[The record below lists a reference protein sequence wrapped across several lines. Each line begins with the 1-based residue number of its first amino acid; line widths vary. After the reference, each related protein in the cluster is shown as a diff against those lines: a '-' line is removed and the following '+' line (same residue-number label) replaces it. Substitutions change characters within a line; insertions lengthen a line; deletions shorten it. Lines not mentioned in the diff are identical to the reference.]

1 MPAPR
6 GKRFGEFLLEP
17 SRLCF
22 LLRVSPPQK
31 GADHQLGQGLVPN
44 LNAGHGLPNFL
55 SALDLNR
62 TGFGLLENLGR
73 NHASMAGENK
83 AHDAGDR
90 GVRRDGWPEQFH
102 CENDRRDGNIGCPRE
117 NTDQPQRGKH
127 SQIESKYFC
136 KKGTACRA
144 DEAEGEHDATASAEI
159 ESEARGKNFEQKG
172 IPDHRASLKGLLN
185 TIESQAKVLV

>member
-1 MPAPR
+1 M
-6 GKRFGEFLLEP
+6 KNVLGEFLLKP

-44 LNAGHGLPNFL
+44 LNAGHGLANFL
-55 SALDLNR
+55 SLLNLNR
-62 TGFGLLENLGR
+62 TAFGLLENLGR
-73 NHASMAGENK
+73 DYASMAGEKK

-102 CENDRRDGNIGCPRE
+102 SQNDRRDGNIDRPRE
-117 NTDQPQRGKH
+117 NTDHPQRRKH

-144 DEAEGEHDATASAEI
+144 DEEEGEHDAAASTEI
-159 ESEARGKNFEQKG
+159 ESEACGKNFEQKG
-172 IPDHRASLKGLLN
+172 VPDHRASLKGLMKSH
-185 TIESQAKVLV
+185 ESKAQELV